1 MEAKLIKEISDKRI
15 PWYGHTF
22 VFECIDCG
30 ANYTRSRYDARTTP
44 YCCKCQKRHDKE
56 RNVKRQKQRKQA
68 EINEVLD
75 KIRAEIEQAYCKVE
89 NDYDQGRNYGLYIAN
104 QIIDKYKAESEG

>member
-56 RNVKRQKQRKQA
+56 RSVKRQKQRKQA
-68 EINEVLD
+68 EINEVLNKVMSEINLICEENGVSHIHVAD
-75 KIRAEIEQAYCKVE
+75 VEKII
-89 NDYDQGRNYGLYIAN
+89 GR
-104 QIIDKYKAESEG
+104 YKGEEV